1 MPVLK
6 TPALLK
12 RWIAATGGDL
22 PYPSSPDAISME
34 LSLRLSEQDPE
45 LLQILSGNAP
55 ARLELAVMDGS
66 LADVAATP
74 AERQAAANAERVAE
88 LVAAQVGGRP
98 GYYREL
104 PNGEQEYVPPQPG
117 SVTGLFELEALDPI
131 AAQRERM
138 QATVMPKGNG
148 LSAEDAAWVQQEM
161 MRARQESAEIAYG
174 GGDF

>member
-88 LVAAQVGGRP
+88 LLAMAPAGRP
-98 GYYREL
+98 GFYREV
-104 PNGEQEYVPPQPG
+104 PNGEPVYVPPTAPN
-117 SVTGLFELEALDPI
+117 VTALMELQSLDPE
-131 AAQRERM
+131 AAQREQL
-138 QATVMPKGNG
+138 QAIPPKQTG
-148 LSAEDAAWVQQEM
+148 LSEADAAWVN
-161 MRARQESAEIAYG
+161 AELQRIASLNLAAG
-174 GGDF
+174 NG